1 MIRLWRDKPVSIPIK
16 SGDVT
21 VPIKHIFPSGRQA
34 LSHSLQIA
42 GLGRNDKVAIPE
54 WSSHCVISAV
64 GKVATPIPMFEVAK
78 YNITV
83 DAILIY
89 EQWGWP
95 IPENVMNNLGKIF
108 KDKILIY
115 DLVDSAHFKF
125 EGYVNNKLFK
135 NIYSIISLSKILGLP
150 GGGIALANGQ
160 QLEYKSNVEFEEY
173 LDAFD
178 KVDYT
183 GLELPGIINN
193 YKKSEIPAVSKN
205 IKSWLQTND
214 LFGSISCELQQR
226 QNNILILSEGSLTK
240 EWPAWM
246 KKAIEIG
253 AGPGIAPLF
262 RGEPDLVLMN
272 NEKKLKKELGIETS
286 IYHFNWSGDPL
297 SPNYEKCLA
306 IPVHGLIHNINKI
319 VALLNI

>member
-16 SGDVT
+16 SGDVP

-64 GKVATPIPMFEVAK
+64 GKVANPIPMIEVAK

-95 IPENVMNNLGKIF
+95 IPETVMNKLGKIF
-108 KDKILIY
+108 EDKILIH
-115 DLVDSAHFKF
+115 DIVDSAHFKF
-125 EGYVNNKLFK
+125 DGYYNKLF
-135 NIYSIISLSKILGLP
+135 NNVYSIISLSKILGLP
-150 GGGIALANGQ
+150 GGGIALANGH
-160 QLEYKSNVEFEEY
+160 QLEYKSDIEFEEY
-173 LDAFD
+173 L
-178 KVDYT
+178 KEINKLHYST
-183 GLELPGIINN
+183 LTLQRIINN
-193 YKKSEIPAVSKN
+193 YKKSEISALSN
-205 IKSWLQTND
+205 DLKSWFKNNNL
-214 LFGSISCELQQR
+214 LSSIEYELEQR
-226 QNNILILSEGSLTK
+226 QKNVVFLLESSFTTT
-240 EWPAWM
+240 WPAWM
-246 KKAIEIG
+246 KNAIKNG

-262 RGEPDLVLMN
+262 RGKSDLVLMN
-272 NEKKLKKELGIETS
+272 NQKKLKKELGIESS

-297 SPNYEKCLA
+297 LPNYEKCLA
-306 IPVHGLIHNINKI
+306 IPVHGLVYNINKI
-319 VALLNI
+319 VTLL